1 VNTEELNMNIN
12 ETEFELKVEPSAEA
26 LWEEFE
32 RTGSVK
38 TYLRFAEKS
47 QGREEKSTFHL
58 PVLS

>member
-1 VNTEELNMNIN
+1 MDTDK
-12 ETEFELKVEPSAEA
+12 TEFEMTVDQSAEA

-38 TYLRFAEKS
+38 AYLRFAQKIPTRLEF
-47 QGREEKSTFHL
+47 ETADL